1 MDFLEENYVIM
12 EALLLTWRLE
22 PCQKV
27 QHQTSVG
34 SGKNC
39 PEFPLTFVC
48 SSTVCRL
55 QLLSFQ
61 TLKVSN
67 WSSECEWWQ
76 LVIWMNGC
84 CVVRRFIPKSSWIWL
99 YLNLNPQISCLLTIW
114 YNRKYTQFILIW
126 NCFRKTVHQ
135 EGQYME
141 PVSLYHHQHHDR
153 DHTIIKMIIFI
164 NTSINHSSPVTFN
177 KRHLVGI
184 SRSLQLSA
192 TIAFIDRSH
201 SRLGVRTSRAL
212 VSLSAPSTVGP
223 LWSTFEA
230 SINIVGAIGR
240 RPSTQIQIKILL
252 TEINGN

>member
-141 PVSLYHHQHHDR
+141 PLSLLSPSASWSWSHYYQNDHLYQHFYKSFIPSHLQQETPSRHFSISPTFRDNRLHRPVAQPVGGEDQPSSGVPLGTQHSRPTLIHFWSQHQHSWCNWEE
-153 DHTIIKMIIFI
+153 TI
-164 NTSINHSSPVTFN
+164 HSDTN
-177 KRHLVGI
+177 
-184 SRSLQLSA
+184 
-192 TIAFIDRSH
+192 
-201 SRLGVRTSRAL
+201 
-212 VSLSAPSTVGP
+212 
-223 LWSTFEA
+223 
-230 SINIVGAIGR
+230 
-240 RPSTQIQIKILL
+240 
-252 TEINGN
+252 